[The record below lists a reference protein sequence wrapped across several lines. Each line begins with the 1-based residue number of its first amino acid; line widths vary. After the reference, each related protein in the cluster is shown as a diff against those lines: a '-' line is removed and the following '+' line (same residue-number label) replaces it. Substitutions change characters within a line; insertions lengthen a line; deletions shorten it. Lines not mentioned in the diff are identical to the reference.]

1 VHKAKPIFSFLH
13 EYESR
18 YGDLV
23 QVINLETRMR
33 ELYPEDP
40 TLDQFTHRF
49 STPSFNPLS
58 FQPILSPTQT
68 RPKTIATGI
77 MPETRI
83 DPQDASFSSPKRPY
97 PADDD
102 YDSDR
107 PRKFVRAES
116 PLKAVQGRRVD
127 QQKRSTPLNGQLNS
141 SYKPQGSPAPLPRDV
156 VHLLSIIPP
165 SSAYNISRLS
175 PEKMVDLLR
184 RVDIPASTAQIPLPA
199 NVRGGASQNQ
209 YPGKQ
214 AFCAK
219 YLQWPL
225 D

>member
-1 VHKAKPIFSFLH
+1 MHKAKPIFSFLH

-23 QVINLETRMR
+23 QVINLEARMR

-40 TLDQFTHRF
+40 TLEQFTHRF

-68 RPKTIATGI
+68 RPKTLATGI
-77 MPETRI
+77 MPESRM
-83 DPQDASFSSPKRPY
+83 DPQDASFNSPKRSY

-107 PRKFVRAES
+107 PRKFARAES

-199 NVRGGASQNQ
+199 NVRGPGAGQNQ
-209 YPGKQ
+209 YSGKQ
-214 AFCAK
+214 AF
-219 YLQWPL
+219 
-225 D
+225 